1 MAEITKETTIL
12 NIKNVLKA
20 FMKKVEEAK
29 NYIDFLP
36 LEGREIVDDYDSN
49 KDKTKDLLNESI
61 TKENFFEGLTNEEL
75 IDYANTCYE
84 LNEQFDLRVR
94 NLCKVTKLLYSD
106 KKLLSERLDEIKK
119 LLDSNFV
126 LNNKE
131 DKILY
136 LLNSFDDD
144 ELRIVQKD
152 LYDLQEKIYKKLN
165 FTQNKAARQ
174 FYNTH
179 RKGLF
184 VTKDE
189 TGKII
194 KLNYTPGNDVVF
206 VNKKGELLK
215 YAKYE
220 EGSRSKF
227 FGNVLGIGKNRADW
241 MMMVAGYDYSN
252 IQGMNIPTTNTKRST
267 FSEFNIFGNEL
278 KSEIAP
284 DHRNDKVK
292 CEVFDK
298 YPEIYARFG
307 DRISGIKGNIIELD
321 NGTGKVLGN
330 VPYFHQCDNETVDGD
345 LTGDDMCQLTSL
357 AMLLTSKGVK
367 SKNQNKQLEDL
378 LYEIAKEEG
387 RGGSNLWT
395 PVSTTYKKI
404 IPKLKE
410 KDSIDCNGLFFDA
423 NKGELSND
431 LKFQTIVS
439 QIYNGNPIIVD
450 LKHGNNFQY
459 GHVVLCIGYTEKS
472 LIIHDPYG
480 NLEHGSNNGYGGA
493 NRDYN
498 GAFVEYPK
506 TKYKLGKNWI
516 RFLEEVENEEKNN

>member
-20 FMKKVEEAK
+20 FMKKVEDAK

-36 LEGREIVDDYDSN
+36 LEGREIVDNYDSN

-106 KKLLSERLDEIKK
+106 KKLVSERLDEIKN
-119 LLDSNFV
+119 LLNSNFV
-126 LNNKE
+126 LNDKE

-252 IQGMNIPTTNTKRST
+252 IEGMNIPTTNTKRST

-321 NGTGKVLGN
+321 DGTGKVLGN
-330 VPYFHQCDNETVDGD
+330 VPYFHQCDNETVDGPKS
-345 LTGDDMCQLTSL
+345 DDNRVYGGVMCQLTSL
-357 AMLLTSKGVK
+357 AMILSSKGVK
-367 SKNQNKQLEDL
+367 TKDSSKQLEDV
-378 LYEIAKEEG
+378 LYEISKSEDFG
-387 RGGSNLWT
+387 YGKLKTLWDDPQT
-395 PVSTTYKKI
+395 LYTKI
-404 IPKLKE
+404 ISKLKE
-410 KDSIDCNGLFFDA
+410 KQEIETNGIEFNN
-423 NKGELSND
+423 NKSERD
-431 LKFQTIVS
+431 LKFETIIS
-439 QIYNGNPIIVD
+439 QIKLGNPVIVD
-450 LKHGNNFQY
+450 LRFNVDD
-459 GHVVLCIGYTEKS
+459 GHVVVCIGYTANC

-480 NLEHGSNNGYGGA
+480 NLEHGSNNGYGDG
-493 NRDYN
+493 NRDFN
-498 GAFVEYPK
+498 GSFVEYPK
-506 TKYKLGKNWI
+506 SKYKLGQYWI
-516 RFLEEVENEEKNN
+516 NYLKEI

>member
-106 KKLLSERLDEIKK
+106 KKLVSERLDEIKN
-119 LLDSNFV
+119 LLNSNFV
-126 LNNKE
+126 LNDKE

-220 EGSRSKF
+220 KGSRSKF
-227 FGNVLGIGKNRADW
+227 FGDVLGIGKNRADW

-252 IQGMNIPTTNTKRST
+252 IEGMNIPTTNTKRST

-330 VPYFHQCDNETVDGD
+330 VPYFHQCDNETVDGPKSD
-345 LTGDDMCQLTSL
+345 NNRVYGDVMCQLTSL
-357 AMLLTSKGVK
+357 AMILSSKGVK
-367 SKNQNKQLEDL
+367 TKDSSKQLEDV
-378 LYEIAKEEG
+378 LYEISKSEDFG
-387 RGGSNLWT
+387 YGKLKTLWDDPQT
-395 PVSTTYKKI
+395 LYTKI
-404 IPKLKE
+404 ISKLKE
-410 KDSIDCNGLFFDA
+410 KQEIETNGIEFNN
-423 NKGELSND
+423 NKSERD
-431 LKFQTIVS
+431 LKFETIIS
-439 QIYNGNPIIVD
+439 QIKLGNPVIVD
-450 LKHGNNFQY
+450 LRFNVDD
-459 GHVVLCIGYTEKS
+459 GHVVVCIGYTANC

-480 NLEHGSNNGYGGA
+480 NLEHGSNNGYGGG
-493 NRDYN
+493 NRDFN
-498 GAFVEYPK
+498 GSFVEYPK
-506 TKYKLGKNWI
+506 NKYKLGQYWI
-516 RFLEEVENEEKNN
+516 NYLKEI

>member
-36 LEGREIVDDYDSN
+36 LEGREIVDNYDSN

-106 KKLLSERLDEIKK
+106 KKLVSERLDEIKN
-119 LLDSNFV
+119 LLNSNFV
-126 LNNKE
+126 LNDKE

-252 IQGMNIPTTNTKRST
+252 IEGMNIPTTNTKRST

-307 DRISGIKGNIIELD
+307 ERISGIKGNIIELD
-321 NGTGKVLGN
+321 DGTGKVLGN
-330 VPYFHQCDNETVDGD
+330 VPYFHQCDNETVDGPKS
-345 LTGDDMCQLTSL
+345 DDNRVYGGVMCQLTSL
-357 AMLLTSKGVK
+357 AMVLSSKGVK
-367 SKNQNKQLEDL
+367 TKDSSKQLEDV
-378 LYEIAKEEG
+378 LYEISKSEDFG
-387 RGGSNLWT
+387 YGKLKTLWDDPQT
-395 PVSTTYKKI
+395 LYTKI
-404 IPKLKE
+404 ISKLKE
-410 KDSIDCNGLFFDA
+410 KQEIETNGIEFNN
-423 NKGELSND
+423 NKSERD
-431 LKFQTIVS
+431 LKFETIIS
-439 QIYNGNPIIVD
+439 QIKLGNPVIVD
-450 LKHGNNFQY
+450 LRFNVDD
-459 GHVVLCIGYTEKS
+459 GHVVVCIGYTANC

-480 NLEHGSNNGYGGA
+480 NLEHGSNNGYGGD
-493 NRDYN
+493 NRDFN
-498 GAFVEYPK
+498 GSFVEYPK
-506 TKYKLGKNWI
+506 NKYKLGQYWI
-516 RFLEEVENEEKNN
+516 NYLKEI

>member
-36 LEGREIVDDYDSN
+36 LEGREIVDNYDSN

-106 KKLLSERLDEIKK
+106 KKLVSERLDEIKN
-119 LLDSNFV
+119 LLNSNFV
-126 LNNKE
+126 LNDKE

-278 KSEIAP
+278 KSEIAL

-298 YPEIYARFG
+298 YPEVYARFG

-321 NGTGKVLGN
+321 DGTGKVLGN
-330 VPYFHQCDNETVDGD
+330 VPYFHQCDNETVDGPKSD
-345 LTGDDMCQLTSL
+345 DNRVYGDVMCQLTSL
-357 AMLLTSKGVK
+357 AMVLASKGIK
-367 SKNQNKQLEDL
+367 PKDSSKQLEDL
-378 LYEIAKEEG
+378 LYEIAKEEDFG
-387 RGGSNLWT
+387 YGKLKTLWDDPQT
-395 PVSTTYKKI
+395 LYTKI
-404 IPKLKE
+404 ISKLKE
-410 KDSIDCNGLFFDA
+410 KQEIETNGIEFNN
-423 NKGELSND
+423 NKSERD
-431 LKFQTIVS
+431 LKFETIIS
-439 QIYNGNPIIVD
+439 QIKLGNPVIVD
-450 LKHGNNFQY
+450 LRFNVDD
-459 GHVVLCIGYTEKS
+459 GHVVVCIGYTANC

-480 NLEHGSNNGYGGA
+480 NLEHGSNNGYGGG
-493 NRDYN
+493 NRDFN

-506 TKYKLGKNWI
+506 NKYKLGQYWI
-516 RFLEEVENEEKNN
+516 NYLKEI